1 MCVVTAGGAARA
13 DAAFKATVTLDGV
26 HYTLPTYF
34 KDHALEPRRPLC
46 HTFEYATIVIVVR
59 DLFINGQ
66 LMYRGRAGDDVVV
79 RYPYEVQVNGLG
91 AATRANPR
99 PISLHRAGLPM
110 RMLRRSSSHRGA
122 YSFGSS
128 PGLSRLNTPLSSS

>member
-79 RYPYEVQVNGLG
+79 RYPYDVQVNG
-91 AATRANPR
+91 R
-99 PISLHRAGLPM
+99 PVSAPQ
-110 RMLRRSSSHRGA
+110 
-122 YSFGSS
+122 
-128 PGLSRLNTPLSSS
+128 PGQTLDRFPCTGPDFQ